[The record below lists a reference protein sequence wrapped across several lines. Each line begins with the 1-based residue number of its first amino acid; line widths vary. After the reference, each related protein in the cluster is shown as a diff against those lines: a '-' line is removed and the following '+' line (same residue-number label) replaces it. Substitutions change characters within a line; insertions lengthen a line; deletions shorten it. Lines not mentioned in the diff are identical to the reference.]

1 MNQVEQKPLEDLVG
15 FLESIVFSSEE
26 TGFTVAR
33 LNAPHSM
40 DLITIVGTLPGVQP
54 GERLS
59 CRGTW
64 KHHSQYGRQFE
75 IQDYSLKAPADEV
88 GIEKYLASGLIKGI
102 GPVYAKRIV
111 KTFGTDTLDVIDQEA
126 EKLLKIEGLGEK
138 RIQKIADCWE
148 EQKSIRK
155 VMIFLQSHQVKI
167 SFAYKIFK
175 KYGDASIQKVQE
187 NPYLLAKEIHGIGF
201 KTADEIAKNLGI
213 EATSPLRV
221 QAGIEHALWE
231 LSSNG
236 NTCYPKKE
244 LMLEASKMLDVD
256 HALIEKGAFVL
267 EEERH
272 IIHKEMEGI
281 SYIWVAALYASE
293 RGIANELKRLYEAPS
308 SIRSIDQVKAIDW
321 AEKSLAMKFADG
333 QKEAIGKSFSSSV
346 LVITGGPGTGKS
358 TITKAILLITG
369 RLTDKIIL
377 AAPTGRAA
385 KRMTEITG
393 RKAFTIHSLLE
404 FDFKKGGFKKN
415 RKTPLGAKLFIVDE
429 ASMIDTQLMYAFL
442 QAVPTGSRI
451 LLIGDIDQL
460 PSVGPGSVLKDI
472 IASNQIPIKSLDHIF
487 RQGKGSKIVTN
498 AHKINKG
505 FFPDIEQ
512 EKGSDFVFFPID
524 EPEDIIVKAIE
535 LIEKHIPQRTGL
547 HPINDVQVLCPMRRG
562 VIGADNFNH
571 VLQQRLN
578 PQDLSISRMGREF
591 NLNDKVM
598 QIRNNYDKNVFNGD
612 IGRVTHIDHQE
623 QEIEICFDENHII
636 YNFNEIDELV
646 LAYAVSIHKYQGS
659 ECPCIMIPVHTSHY
673 RMLFRN
679 LLYTGVTRGKKLVIL
694 LGTKKALF
702 IAVKTDHAQTRHTGL
717 KNLILDFMNVF
728 LPLEAQ

>member
-1 MNQVEQKPLEDLVG
+1 MEDLVG
-15 FLESIVFSSEE
+15 FLESIVFSSDD

-33 LNAPHSM
+33 LKAPRFI
-40 DLITIVGTLPGVQP
+40 DLVTIVGTLPGVQP

-64 KHHSQYGRQFE
+64 KHHSQHGRQFE
-75 IQDYSLKAPADEV
+75 IQDYSLEAPADEV

-111 KTFGTDTLDVIDQEA
+111 KVFGVTTLDVIDQESNR
-126 EKLLKIEGLGEK
+126 LLDIEGLGEK
-138 RIQKIADCWE
+138 RVQKIADCWE
-148 EQKSIRK
+148 EQKSIRR

-175 KYGDASIQKVQE
+175 RYGEASIEKVQE

-201 KTADEIAKNLGI
+201 KTADTLAKNLGI
-213 EATSPLRV
+213 ENNSPLRV
-221 QAGIEHALWE
+221 QAGIEHVLWE
-231 LSSNG
+231 MSSEG
-236 NTCYPKKE
+236 NTCYPKQD
-244 LMLEASKMLDVD
+244 LILEAAKMLDVD
-256 HALIEKGAFVL
+256 PELIEKGLNIL

-272 IIHKEMEGI
+272 VIKKEIEGI
-281 SYIWVAALYASE
+281 SYIWVAALYAFE
-293 RGIANELKRLYEAPS
+293 KGIANELKRIYKSPCN
-308 SIRSIDQVKAIDW
+308 IRAIDQGKAIDW
-321 AEKSLAMKFADG
+321 AEAALNMKFAEG
-333 QKEAIGKSFSSSV
+333 QKTAIGKSSGACV
-346 LVITGGPGTGKS
+346 HVITGGPGTGKS
-358 TITKAILLITG
+358 TITKAILLITE
-369 RLTDKIIL
+369 RLTDKILL

-385 KRMTEITG
+385 KRMTEITAK
-393 RKAFTIHSLLE
+393 KAFTIHSLLE

-415 RKTPLGAKLFIVDE
+415 RDHPLNAKLFIVDE

-442 QAVPTGSRI
+442 QAVPTGARI
-451 LLIGDIDQL
+451 LFIGDIDQL

-472 IASNQIPIKSLDHIF
+472 IASNQIPVSSLDQIF
-487 RQGKGSKIVTN
+487 RQGKGSRIVTN
-498 AHKINKG
+498 AHKINQG
-505 FFPDIEQ
+505 AFPDIEP
-512 EKGSDFVFFPID
+512 EKGSDFAFFPID
-524 EPEDIIVKAIE
+524 EPEDILAKTIE
-535 LIEKHIPQRTGL
+535 LIEKHIPKRTGL
-547 HPINDVQVLCPMRRG
+547 HPINEVQVLCPMRRG
-562 VIGADNFNH
+562 IIGADNFNH

-578 PQDLSISRMGREF
+578 PQELSVSRMGREF
-591 NLNDKVM
+591 NLHDKVM
-598 QIRNNYDKNVFNGD
+598 QLRNNYDKKVYNGD

-623 QEIEICFDENHII
+623 QELEICFDENNVI

-659 ECPCIMIPVHTSHY
+659 ECPCVIIPVHTSHY

-717 KNLILDFMNVF
+717 KSALQ
-728 LPLEAQ
+728 ASS

>member
-1 MNQVEQKPLEDLVG
+1 LEDLVG
-15 FLESIVFSSEE
+15 FLESIVFSSDD

-33 LNAPHSM
+33 FRAPRFI
-40 DLITIVGTLPGVQP
+40 DLVTIVGTLPGVQP

-64 KHHSQYGRQFE
+64 KHHSQHGRQFE
-75 IQDYSLKAPADEV
+75 IQDYSIEAPADEV

-111 KTFGTDTLDVIDQEA
+111 KVFGVATLDVIDQESNR
-126 EKLLKIEGLGEK
+126 LLGIEGLGEK
-138 RIQKIADCWE
+138 RVQKIAECWE
-148 EQKSIRK
+148 EQKSIRR

-175 KYGDASIQKVQE
+175 RYGEASIEKVQE

-201 KTADEIAKNLGI
+201 KTADELAKNLGI
-213 EATSPLRV
+213 ENNSPLRV
-221 QAGIEHALWE
+221 QAGIEHVLWE
-231 LSSNG
+231 LSSEG
-236 NTCYPKKE
+236 NTCYPKQD
-244 LMLEASKMLDVD
+244 LVIQAAKMLDVD
-256 HALIEKGAFVL
+256 PKLIEKGLNIL

-272 IIHKEMEGI
+272 VIKKEIEGI
-281 SYIWVAALYASE
+281 SCIWVAALYASE
-293 RGIANELKRLYEAPS
+293 KGIANELKRIYKSPCA
-308 SIRSIDQVKAIDW
+308 IRDIDQEKAIDW
-321 AEKSLAMKFADG
+321 AETALNMKFAKG
-333 QKEAIGKSFSSSV
+333 QKTAIGKSFGACAH
-346 LVITGGPGTGKS
+346 VITGGPGTGKS
-358 TITKAILLITG
+358 TITKAILLITE
-369 RLTDKIIL
+369 RITDKILL

-393 RKAFTIHSLLE
+393 KKAFTIHSLLE

-415 RKTPLGAKLFIVDE
+415 RDHPLNAKLFIVDE

-442 QAVPTGSRI
+442 QAVPTGARI
-451 LLIGDIDQL
+451 LFIGDIDQL

-472 IASNQIPIKSLDHIF
+472 IASNQIPISSLDQIF
-487 RQGKGSKIVTN
+487 RQGKGSRIVTN
-498 AHKINKG
+498 AHKINQG
-505 FFPDIEQ
+505 VFPNIEH
-512 EKGSDFVFFPID
+512 EKGSDFAFFAID
-524 EPEDIIVKAIE
+524 EPEDILAKTIE
-535 LIEKHIPQRTGL
+535 LIEKHIPKRTGL
-547 HPINDVQVLCPMRRG
+547 HPINQVQILCPMRRG
-562 VIGADNFNH
+562 IIGADNFNH

-578 PQDLSISRMGREF
+578 PQELSVSRMGRDF
-591 NLNDKVM
+591 NLHDKVM
-598 QIRNNYDKNVFNGD
+598 QLRNNYDKKVYNGD

-623 QEIEICFDENHII
+623 QELEICFDENHVI

-659 ECPCIMIPVHTSHY
+659 ECPCVIIPVHTSHY

-679 LLYTGVTRGKKLVIL
+679 LLYTGVTRGKQLVVL

-717 KNLILDFMNVF
+717 KSALQDS
-728 LPLEAQ
+728 P